1 MGFSIGLR
9 RAFAL
14 VSLLFVPFA
23 CGGGAKVDGEGSGGG
38 GGGDDSACR
47 ELFGKACGRACD
59 DDTPCEDGMHCR
71 ADKCHAECGEGFP
84 CSGGRTCSSSGECLG
99 LNPAPPDECE
109 PQTCAEAGFACGMMV
124 DECGNVVD
132 CAEEGLTCA
141 ANEVCS
147 GNPTECKEASGFADC
162 EVCSHIPD
170 CSDEDQVT
178 VLRGRV
184 VSPGRDDDDTANQ
197 VGIPN
202 AVVYLL
208 RTTDVGDL
216 PAIPRGLPD
225 GDGQSCDRCDDQEF
239 GPLLVGAVSDASG
252 YFELEEYV
260 PVDTE
265 LLLVVKAGKF
275 RRAAKITVPASD
287 ACKTSELPTAL
298 PGNPARLPRDL
309 DDGLAVNIPHMAVST
324 GRIDAMECV
333 FHKMGLSA
341 DVFGGPGTDKP
352 VHIYHGASSSDRP
365 AGGAWPADDTSASC
379 AACDACSNG
388 TGSNACRAEHCGGG
402 SQADKFAFLSEN
414 CVARSCRSCSACGT
428 GNTTSAQN
436 CRAANCGGSSTA
448 ARNDFLDSQC
458 RPYLDTRFLEDASVI
473 GSYDMV
479 VLDCQGTGYDSN
491 GQRRDAHG
499 DHVRHYVN
507 RGGRMFASHL
517 AHTWLYA
524 NGEAPYSESDP
535 LSTGLADTASWEP
548 TYSSTPSSGTGQVTL
563 PDYWEDGASDWTPEN
578 ASPRIESFAEW
589 LDSEGITGADQDH
602 KFSLTDPRSMCI
614 EPGEHTE
621 VFVDG
626 VDSMNAIANRVQQF
640 SFNTPYGAP
649 EAAACGR
656 VAYSGF
662 HVVAGGGGSNPFEHV
677 LFPEHCDGD
686 LSDQEKVLLYML
698 FDLGACVGSEPPMI
712 PCVPATCPSDACG
725 FMPDGCGGVVDCG
738 ACVPTPVK

>member
-9 RAFAL
+9 RVLAL
-14 VSLLFVPFA
+14 LSVLLVPFA

-38 GGGDDSACR
+38 GNDPTACQR
-47 ELFGKACGRACD
+47 LFGDACGSPCD
-59 DDTPCEDGMHCR
+59 EDSPCAEGMHCR
-71 ADKCHAECGEGFP
+71 ADKCHAECGEGVA
-84 CSGGRTCSSSGECLG
+84 CGGGRSCSDTGVCVG
-99 LNPAPPDECE
+99 LAPSPNDECE

-132 CAEEGLTCA
+132 CAEEGLSCT

-162 EVCSHIPD
+162 EVCSDIPD
-170 CSDEDQVT
+170 CSGEDQVT

-184 VSPGRDDDDTANQ
+184 MSPGRDDDDTANQ

-216 PAIPRGLPD
+216 PAISRGLPD
-225 GDGQSCDRCDDQEF
+225 GAGQSCDRCDDQEF

-252 YFELEEYV
+252 YFEIEEFV
-260 PVDTE
+260 PVETE

-275 RRAAKITVPASD
+275 RRATKITVPASD
-287 ACKTSELPTAL
+287 ACQTSELPTAL
-298 PGNPARLPRDL
+298 PDNPARLPRTL
-309 DDGLAVNIPHMAVST
+309 DDGLAVNIPRMAVST

-341 DVFGGPGTDKP
+341 EVFGAPGADTP
-352 VHIYHGASSSDRP
+352 VHIYHGANSSDRP
-365 AGGAWPADDTSASC
+365 AGGAWPNDDADASC
-379 AACDACSNG
+379 AACDACGNG
-388 TGSNACRAEHCGGG
+388 TGTNSCRTNNCGGG
-402 SQADKFAFLSEN
+402 SQAAKFAFLSEN
-414 CVARSCRSCSACGT
+414 CVARSCRSCVACGT
-428 GNTTSAQN
+428 GNGSAAQQ
-436 CRAANCGGSSTA
+436 CRTANCGGSASS
-448 ARNDFLDSQC
+448 ARTNYLDDHC
-458 RPYLDTRFLEDASVI
+458 RPYLDTRFLEDASAM
-473 GSYDMV
+473 GNYDMV
-479 VLDCQGTGYDSN
+479 VLDCQGTNYDSG
-491 GQRRDAHG
+491 GQRRTAHG
-499 DHVRHYVN
+499 ERVRHYVN

-524 NGEAPYSESDP
+524 NGDEPYSESDP
-535 LSTGLADTASWEP
+535 LNTGLASTATWEA
-548 TYSSTPSSGTGQVTL
+548 TFSSTPSSGTGQVTL
-563 PDYWEDGASDWTPEN
+563 PDYWEDGESAWTTEN
-578 ASPRIESFAEW
+578 VSPRIESFAEW
-589 LDSEGITGADQDH
+589 LGSEGITDADNDH
-602 KFSLTDPRSMCI
+602 KFALRDPRSMCI

-626 VDSMNAIANRVQQF
+626 VDSTNAVATRVQQF
-640 SFNTPYGAP
+640 SFNAPYGAP
-649 EAAACGR
+649 EEAACGR

-662 HVVAGGGGSNPFEHV
+662 HVAAEAGSGSDPFEHV
-677 LFPEHCDGD
+677 MFPEHCEGD